1 MAHEY
6 CENCKK
12 AVDVMTFE
20 AVAGRTAQGGD
31 VHFCSMGCVKNYQK
45 KHGDVEV
52 TKRPGP
58 SPDTA
63 RVSAGTVAPRKG
75 GGLKKLV
82 LLVILAAAA
91 AVVYFKFFA
100 EKGELEDT
108 IDGLKKKVE
117 DVAK

>member
-20 AVAGRTAQGGD
+20 AVAGRTAEGRD
-31 VHFCSMGCVKNYQK
+31 VHFCSMNCCRNYQR
-45 KHGDVEV
+45 KHGDVQV

-63 RVSAGTVAPRKG
+63 RVSGAPVGRRRG
-75 GGLKKLV
+75 ILGKLV
-82 LLVILAAAA
+82 LLLILAAVA

-100 EKGELEDT
+100 KKGKLGDT
-108 IDGLKKKVE
+108 IDDIKKKVE
-117 DVAK
+117 KTVE

>member
-20 AVAGRTAQGGD
+20 AVAGRTAAGSD
-31 VHFCSMGCVKNYQK
+31 VHFCSMNCCRNYQR

-63 RVSAGTVAPRKG
+63 HVSAATVGRRRSG
-75 GGLKKLV
+75 MLGKLV
-82 LLVILAAAA
+82 LLLVLAAVAA
-91 AVVYFKFFA
+91 AVYFAFFA
-100 EKGELEDT
+100 KKGKLGDT
-108 IDGLKKKVE
+108 IDDIKKKVE
-117 DVAK
+117 ESVE